1 MMKDDSWKLPLLLQA
16 PMAGVSTPE
25 MAAAVTRAGGLGGLA
40 IGHLDPQ
47 RADQELRKTSTLCNG
62 APLNVNLFCHAPPT
76 GHPER
81 ETKWLEALSPS
92 FSRLESQAPQRLETP
107 YRTFREDPEMLAV
120 LLKAPPAVVSFHFGL
135 PTQETIRHLKQAG
148 CFLMASVTDLEEGR
162 AVECAG
168 LDAVIAQGF
177 EAGGHRSC
185 FDPSRYDDASPTL
198 VLVRRLV
205 AALRLPV
212 VAAGGLMDGASLAAA
227 LASGASAGQFGT
239 AYVVCPESSAEPA
252 HKRAILEGAAETAMT
267 RAISGRPARCL
278 RNDFTDL
285 ELPDAVPDYPRAY
298 SVGKALH
305 AAAKLCDESGYG
317 AQWAG
322 QGASLARSLPAEE
335 LTRLLLEEL
344 READSTSRKKIEN
357 WLGSS

>member
-1 MMKDDSWKLPLLLQA
+1 
-16 PMAGVSTPE
+16 MAGVSTPE
-25 MAAAVTRAGGLGGLA
+25 MAAAVSRAGGLGALA
-40 IGHLDPQ
+40 IGHLDSE
-47 RADQELRKTSTLCNG
+47 RAEQEMLKTRDLCG
-62 APLNVNLFCHAPPT
+62 EAPLNVNLFCHAPPVT
-76 GHPER
+76 QPER
-81 ETKWLEALSPS
+81 ESQWLEA
-92 FSRLESQAPQRLETP
+92 FSSHFARFNSETPKQLGTP
-107 YRTFREDPEMLAV
+107 YRSFLDDPEMLSV

-135 PTQETIRHLKQAG
+135 PAAETIRHLKQAG

-162 AVECAG
+162 AVEHAG

-205 AALRLPV
+205 TALRLPV

-267 RAISGRPARCL
+267 RVISGRPARCL
-278 RNDFTDL
+278 RNAFTDL

-305 AAAKLCDESGYG
+305 AAAKLRNEYGFG

-322 QGASLARSLPAEE
+322 QGVSLARSMPAEE
-335 LTRLLLEEL
+335 LTRLLFDEL
-344 READSTSRKKIEN
+344 HEAGAKSHKKIESR
-357 WLGSS
+357 LRSS